1 MVEKKL
7 CYFKNKH
14 NFSSPPKNACVTQR
28 DKHNKNSKA
37 IITLALCPGRCLSH
51 HKGIENDQTIFF
63 PRHSGK
69 REVCNESMTK
79 FSSIQFFAR
88 NATVSRWRNFWNIIQ
103 QVENKSLETAEY
115 WSIKNIWF
123 RAELKLLSKKK
134 LDPQTNPQVPKLK
147 RETLLNQWSLSIF
160 RISSP
165 IAQMQS
171 PLVENFLVTVLSLL
185 RIHLLSTRIPI
196 LSKWNKNLNTYVR
209 SGMARPKFW
218 VGENVWFKAS
228 SSILLEILPLKIQ
241 NA

>member
-160 RISSP
+160 RMSSHP
-165 IAQMQS
+165 RTNTKY
-171 PLVENFLVTVLSLL
+171 PYLKLSSNGWLL
-185 RIHLLSTRIPI
+185 IIHLLSTRIPI
-196 LSKWNKNLNTYVR
+196 LPTWNKNLNT
-209 SGMARPKFW
+209 
-218 VGENVWFKAS
+218 
-228 SSILLEILPLKIQ
+228 
-241 NA
+241 